1 MEVETETEAA
11 VVVTMRTTETAE
23 TVKEAAEMAQTEQ
36 IKGTDGERMMFDDG
50 GTGTEV
56 TAEGF

>member
-1 MEVETETEAA
+1 MEVA
-11 VVVTMRTTETAE
+11 VAVMMRTTKTVE

-36 IKGTDGERMMFDDG
+36 IKGTDSEGTVFDDG
-50 GTGTEV
+50 GTGTEM